1 MKKILLAFI
10 LIFLNDD
17 LSAYTKDKVYKLT
30 VLHTNDHHGA
40 FWSNRD
46 SEGGLAARATLIKK
60 IKKEVLK
67 QGGYTL
73 LIDAGDVNTG
83 TPQSNLLEAK
93 ADFLGMRQ
101 LGYEAMTIGN
111 HEFDKSQKI
120 LKQQQNWAGFPFLSA
135 NIFKKDCKQNAF
147 TPFTS
152 KKRGPLTVTILGLT
166 TEESIVQSN
175 PLNTSHYC
183 FLPAIDVAKRLVP
196 QLRKKS
202 DILIALTHI
211 GYAFDDS
218 RPSGDSLLARE
229 VEGIDLIVGG
239 HSHSLLE
246 TPDIQNKTPIVQV
259 QDNGKYLGRVDLEFI
274 NGRTL
279 VKKYEAISI
288 NKKDDI
294 VRLAPD
300 KKVLE
305 LLRPYYEKGNKY
317 LLKEIGDTDE
327 DFVGE
332 RDIVR
337 TQSTNLGQLITYAY
351 REVYQAD
358 VAIVNSGGI
367 RSSLKKGKI
376 TYEDVL
382 KVLPFGGEVVLA
394 ELMGN
399 ELRDYL
405 EFVLINMLP
414 LSGGFPQLIGAEA
427 IVDPVIKKLSKLLIN
442 GESIMSEKKYKIALP
457 EFLALGGD
465 HYPKI
470 NAKRYGK
477 IDSIILKD
485 YIAKK
490 KHLTSADFSLKN
502 QSTAK

>member
-1 MKKILLAFI
+1 
-10 LIFLNDD
+10 
-17 LSAYTKDKVYKLT
+17 
-30 VLHTNDHHGA
+30 
-40 FWSNRD
+40 
-46 SEGGLAARATLIKK
+46 
-60 IKKEVLK
+60 
-67 QGGYTL
+67 
-73 LIDAGDVNTG
+73 
-83 TPQSNLLEAK
+83 
-93 ADFLGMRQ
+93 
-101 LGYEAMTIGN
+101 
-111 HEFDKSQKI
+111 
-120 LKQQQNWAGFPFLSA
+120 
-135 NIFKKDCKQNAF
+135 
-147 TPFTS
+147 
-152 KKRGPLTVTILGLT
+152 
-166 TEESIVQSN
+166 
-175 PLNTSHYC
+175 
-183 FLPAIDVAKRLVP
+183 
-196 QLRKKS
+196 
-202 DILIALTHI
+202 
-211 GYAFDDS
+211 
-218 RPSGDSLLARE
+218 LARE